1 MMENITWITNKE
13 LEQVTCMLN
22 FSRCVKPVA
31 PLITKGAISHVI

>member
-22 FSRCVKPVA
+22 FSRCVKP
-31 PLITKGAISHVI
+31 LITKGAISHVI

>member
-1 MMENITWITNKE
+1 MMENITWITNNE
-13 LEQVTCMLN
+13 LEKVMLN

>member
-13 LEQVTCMLN
+13 LEQVMLN
-22 FSRCVKPVA
+22 FSRCVK